1 MTEAKA
7 PTLPALSRRRM
18 LQTGLTAP
26 LLPALG
32 CAAGAGEGGGPAAGP
47 FQPDWQSLIDG
58 YQTPE
63 WFRDAKLGIWAHW
76 GPQCV
81 PERGD
86 WYGRQMYIQGNP
98 FYDHHVRTY
107 GHPSEVGFMEI
118 MNQWRAD
125 AWDPDGLLDLYQAAG
140 AKYVVAMAQ
149 HHDNLDLFD
158 SSHPWNSLRVGPK
171 RDIVGT
177 WEKLV
182 RARGLRFGVSNH
194 GAHAWHWWQTAY
206 GYDAEGPLAGRRY
219 DAARL
224 TKADG
229 VGQWWEGLDPQELY
243 TGPTFAPPDGITSI
257 EAMNAWHDA
266 RDGQWIETPPENNPA
281 FVRSWVRRQRELVDR
296 YRPDMVYFDNYGLP
310 LGQHGLDA
318 TAHYYNA
325 SLGWRGELPVVNGKR
340 LTPEQRRGIVE
351 TFERGFTDALMPE
364 PWQTDTCIGDW
375 HYNRARYVDH
385 SYVPA
390 KAVVQRLCDVVAKN
404 GNLLLNIPM
413 RGDGS
418 IDNDER
424 TILAEMAAW
433 IAVNGEAIF
442 GSRPWTRYGEGP
454 TAVVAGMQN
463 EGGAHPWTAQDIR
476 FTTRGGT
483 LYALVL
489 DWPDD
494 GLVRIRSLGREA
506 LDGRAVDRVEMVG
519 ADRPLAFRQGDD
531 ALTFTLPDQ
540 RPTAFVPAFR
550 IRGAGL
556 V

>member
-1 MTEAKA
+1 MKE
-7 PTLPALSRRRM
+7 PPMPNLSRRRM
-18 LQTGLTAP
+18 LQAGMTAP
-26 LLPALG
+26 LLPALQG
-32 CAAGAGEGGGPAAGP
+32 CATASGGASSP
-47 FQPDWQSLIDG
+47 FQPTWESLIAG

-76 GPQCV
+76 GPQCQ

-98 FYDHHVRTY
+98 FYEHHVRTY
-107 GHPSEVGFMEI
+107 GHPTEVGFMEI
-118 MNQWRAD
+118 MNQWKGEN
-125 AWDPDGLLDLYQAAG
+125 WDPEGLLDLYEAAG

-149 HHDNLDLFD
+149 HHDNLDLFE
-158 SSHPWNSLRVGPK
+158 SSHPWNSLRVGPG

-229 VGQWWEGLDPQELY
+229 AGKWWEGLDPQELY

-281 FVRSWVRRQRELVDR
+281 FVRSWVTRQRELVDR

-310 LGQHGLDA
+310 LGQYGLDA

-340 LTPEQRRGIVE
+340 LSPEQRRGIVE

-375 HYNRARYVDH
+375 HYNRARFVDH

-418 IDNDER
+418 IDGDER
-424 TILAEMAAW
+424 VILAEMAAW

-442 GSRPWTRYGEGP
+442 ASRPWTRYGEGP
-454 TAVVAGMQN
+454 TAVVTGMQN
-463 EGGAHPWTAQDIR
+463 EGGARPWTARDIR
-476 FTTRGGT
+476 FTTRAGV
-483 LYALVL
+483 LYALPL
-489 DWPDD
+489 DWPEE
-494 GLVRIRSLGREA
+494 GVVHIRSLGRET
-506 LDGRAVDRVEMVG
+506 LGGRTVERVEMVG
-519 ADRPLAFRQGDD
+519 GDAPLIYRQTDD
-531 ALTFTLPDQ
+531 ELAITLPD
-540 RPTAFVPAFR
+540 RRATAFVPAFR

-556 V
+556 IAQQT

>member
-1 MTEAKA
+1 MKN
-7 PTLPALSRRRM
+7 PSMPDLSRRRM
-18 LQTGLTAP
+18 LQAGLSAP
-26 LLPALG
+26 LLPALPG
-32 CAAGAGEGGGPAAGP
+32 CATTAGAPATGP
-47 FQPDWQSLIDG
+47 FQPNWESLIDG
-58 YQTPE
+58 YRTPD

-76 GPQCV
+76 GPQCQ

-98 FYDHHVRTY
+98 YYEHHARTY
-107 GHPSEVGFMEI
+107 GHPTEVGFMEI
-118 MNQWRAD
+118 MNQWKAD
-125 AWDPDGLLDLYQAAG
+125 AWDPEGLLDLYQAAG
-140 AKYVVAMAQ
+140 AKYVMAMAQ
-149 HHDNLDLFD
+149 HHDNLDLFE

-224 TKADG
+224 TRADG
-229 VGQWWEGLDPQELY
+229 AGKWWEGLDPQELY

-266 RDGQWIETPPENNPA
+266 RDGQWLETIPENNPA
-281 FVRSWVRRQRELVDR
+281 FVRSWATRQRELVDR

-340 LTPEQRRGIVE
+340 LSPEQRRGVVE

-375 HYNRARYVDH
+375 HYNRSRYTDH

-404 GNLLLNIPM
+404 GNLLLSIPM

-418 IDNDER
+418 IDSDER
-424 TILAEMAAW
+424 AILADMAAW
-433 IAVNGEAIF
+433 MAVNGEAIF
-442 GSRPWTRYGEGP
+442 ASRPWTTYGEGP
-454 TAVVAGMQN
+454 TAVVTGMQN
-463 EGGAHPWTAQDIR
+463 EGGARPWTAQDIR
-476 FTTRGGT
+476 FTTHAGV
-483 LYALVL
+483 LYALPL

-494 GLVRIRSLGREA
+494 GAVRIRALGRQA
-506 LDGRAVDRVEMVG
+506 LGGRSVERVEMLG
-519 ADRPLAFRQGDD
+519 GTAPLAFRQTGAD
-531 ALTFTLPDQ
+531 LTITLPSQ
-540 RPTAFVPAFR
+540 RPTEFVPAFR
-550 IRGAGL
+550 ILGAGL

>member
-1 MTEAKA
+1 MTR
-7 PTLPALSRRRM
+7 PALSRRRV
-18 LQTGLTAP
+18 LQAGLTAP
-26 LLPALG
+26 LLPALQG
-32 CAAGAGEGGGPAAGP
+32 CATASANADGP
-47 FQPDWQSLIDG
+47 FQPNWESLIDG
-58 YQTPE
+58 YRTPG

-118 MNQWRAD
+118 INRWRAD
-125 AWDPDGLLDLYQAAG
+125 DWDPDGLLDLYQAAG

-229 VGQWWEGLDPQELY
+229 VGKWWEGLDPQELY
-243 TGPTFAPPDGITSI
+243 TGPSFAPPDGIASI

-281 FVRSWVRRQRELVDR
+281 FVRSWVARQRELVDR

-340 LTPEQRRGIVE
+340 LKPEQRRGIVE

-418 IDNDER
+418 IDSDER
-424 TILAEMAAW
+424 AILAGMAAW
-433 IAVNGEAIF
+433 MAVNGEAIF
-442 GSRPWTRYGEGP
+442 ESRPWSRYGEGP

-463 EGGAHPWTAQDIR
+463 EGGARPWTARDIR
-476 FTTRGGT
+476 FTTRAGT
-483 LYALVL
+483 LYALAL

-494 GLVRIRSLGREA
+494 GVVRVRSLGREA
-506 LDGRAVDRVEMVG
+506 LGGRTVERVEMVG
-519 ADRPLAFRQGDD
+519 AEAPLAFRQTDD
-531 ALTFTLPDQ
+531 ELIVTLPDQ

-550 IRGAGL
+550 IRGADL

>member
-1 MTEAKA
+1 M
-7 PTLPALSRRRM
+7 PDLSRRLM
-18 LQTGLTAP
+18 LQAGMTAP
-26 LLPALG
+26 LLPALQG
-32 CAAGAGEGGGPAAGP
+32 CATAPAGGGPAADP
-47 FQPDWQSLIDG
+47 FQPTWESLIAG
-58 YQTPE
+58 YRTPD

-76 GPQCV
+76 GPQCQ

-86 WYGRQMYIQGNP
+86 WYGRLMYVQGNP
-98 FYDHHVRTY
+98 FYEHHVRTY
-107 GHPSEVGFMEI
+107 GHPSEVGFMEV
-118 MNQWRAD
+118 MNQWKAD
-125 AWDPDGLLDLYQAAG
+125 NWDPEGLLDLYQAAG
-140 AKYVVAMAQ
+140 AKYVMAMAQ
-149 HHDNLDLFD
+149 HHDNLDLFE

-206 GYDAEGPLAGRRY
+206 GYDAEGPRAGRRY

-229 VGQWWEGLDPQELY
+229 VGKWWEGLDPQELY
-243 TGPTFAPPDGITSI
+243 TGPTFAPPDGIASI

-266 RDGQWIETPPENNPA
+266 RDGQWIETAPENNPA
-281 FVRSWVRRQRELVDR
+281 FVRSWVTRQRELVDR
-296 YRPDMVYFDNYGLP
+296 YRPDMVYFDNHGLP

-318 TAHYYNA
+318 TAYYYNA

-340 LTPEQRRGIVE
+340 LTPEKRRGVVE

-375 HYNRARYVDH
+375 HYNRARFVDH

-390 KAVVQRLCDVVAKN
+390 KAVVQRLCDVVSKN

-418 IDNDER
+418 IDSDER
-424 TILAEMAAW
+424 AILAEMAAW

-442 GSRPWTRYGEGP
+442 ASRPWSIYGEGP
-454 TAVVAGMQN
+454 TAVTAGNQN
-463 EGGAHPWTAQDIR
+463 EEHARPWTAQDIR
-476 FTTRGGT
+476 FTTRGGV
-483 LYALVL
+483 LYAIAL
-489 DWPDD
+489 DWPEDRQ
-494 GLVRIRSLGREA
+494 LRIRALGDRA
-506 LDGRAVDRVEMVG
+506 LAGRKVERVEMVG
-519 ADRPLAFRQGDD
+519 DNAPLTFRQTEDD
-531 ALTFTLPDQ
+531 LTITLPG
-540 RPTAFVPAFR
+540 RRATAFVPAFR

-556 V
+556 DL